1 MIRNVAIIGSG
12 PAGYTAGIYNA
23 RADLNPI
30 IIEGNQPGGQLTITT
45 EVDNFP
51 GFPEG
56 IMGPV
61 LMDEMKKQALRFGA
75 EIMTGQIV
83 SVDFSNR
90 PFRLQ
95 LDNHETIQANAV
107 IIATGASARLL
118 GIPSETRLMGRGV
131 SACATCDGFFFRDKE
146 VVVIGGG
153 DTAIEEANFLT
164 RFATRVSVIHRRD
177 QLRASKIMQDRAFA
191 NQKIT
196 FIWDSVVE
204 EILGETEGHVTGV
217 RLKNIRSG
225 EQTEMP
231 CDGVFI
237 AIGHQPNTRI
247 FREQIELDDKGYII
261 LKRKS
266 CTSVPGVFAAGDVVD
281 PIYKQAVIAAGM
293 GCMAALDAEQFLLD
307 Q

>member
-247 FREQIELDDKGYII
+247 FREQIELDDKGYNI